1 MSSQIRVLVTG
12 CGGFIG
18 KYLVQRLLQDESN
31 LVYGVDR
38 TAKLEELQQS
48 EFILPSTEER
58 FFPLDLDLTKQKD
71 CLELPE
77 VDFVYHLAAINGTS
91 LFYKIPW
98 DVFYNSSAST
108 LNVIDRYKDSKGLK
122 RFVYTS
128 SSEVYASLVDGN
140 PELCP
145 TPEGVSVGFQDILNS
160 RWSYGGAKLAGEIA
174 LLAAGKQ
181 LGIPFSIIRYHN
193 VYGPQMG
200 LDHVIPDFIS
210 RGKEGRFELY
220 GSENQRSFIYISDAI
235 SATLKIATSDAALDH
250 IIHVGTMDMVSM
262 KFLAEK
268 IMSLAKWTG
277 VITEFPAPIGS
288 TLARCPDTTFLNSKV
303 GFLPTVSLSE
313 GLLEV
318 LRADERR

>member
-1 MSSQIRVLVTG
+1 MTSQTRVLVTG

-18 KYLVQRLLQDESN
+18 KYLIQRLLGDESN
-31 LVYGVDR
+31 VVYGVDR
-38 TAKLEELQQS
+38 RAKLEALRQS
-48 EFILPSTEER
+48 DFVSPSAEER
-58 FFPLDLDLTKQKD
+58 FTPLDLDLTNQQD

-98 DVFYNSSAST
+98 DVFYNSSLST
-108 LNVIDRYKDSKGLK
+108 LNVIDRYKDSKQLK

-128 SSEVYASLVDGN
+128 TSEVYASLVDGN

-145 TPEGVSVGFQDILNS
+145 TPEDVSVGFRDLLNS

-174 LLAAGKQ
+174 LLSANKQ
-181 LGIPFSIIRYHN
+181 MGIPFSIIRYHN
-193 VYGPQMG
+193 VYGPNMG

-210 RGKEGRFELY
+210 RGQQGRFELY

-235 SATLKIATSDAALDH
+235 SATLMIATSDAALNH

-268 IMSLAKWTG
+268 IMTLANWTG
-277 VITEFPAPIGS
+277 VIAEFPAPIGS
-288 TLARCPDTTFLNSKV
+288 TVARCPDTTFLTSKI
-303 GFLPTVSLSE
+303 GFHPTVSLE
-313 GLLEV
+313 DGLLEV
-318 LRADERR
+318 LRSTAF

>member
-1 MSSQIRVLVTG
+1 MLNRTKVLVTG

-31 LVYGVDR
+31 IVYGVDR
-38 TAKLEELQQS
+38 IAKLQELLQS
-48 EFILPSTEER
+48 EFVLPATKER

-77 VDFVYHLAAINGTS
+77 VDFAYHLAAINGTS
-91 LFYKIPW
+91 LFYTIPW
-98 DVFYNSSAST
+98 DVFYNSCAST

-122 RFVYTS
+122 RFIYTS
-128 SSEVYASLVDGN
+128 SSEVYASLVDGD

-145 TPEGVSVGFQDILNS
+145 TSEGVSVGFQEILNS

-193 VYGPQMG
+193 VYGPDMG

-210 RGKEGRFELY
+210 RAREGRFELH

-235 SATLKIATSDAALDH
+235 SATLKIASSDVATNQ
-250 IIHVGTMDMVSM
+250 IIHVGTMDMISM
-262 KFLAEK
+262 KILAKK
-268 IMSLAKWTG
+268 IMMLANWSG
-277 VITEFPAPIGS
+277 EITDFPAPAGS
-288 TLARCPDTTFLNSKV
+288 TLKRCPDTTFLNSRV
-303 GFLPTVSLSE
+303 GFLPKVSLDE
-313 GLLEV
+313 GLLEI
-318 LRADERR
+318 LRAK